1 MGKYIIE
8 LTDIAIKH
16 LRIHKK
22 SGNKSTIKKISL
34 IFKDLENN
42 PYEGVGKPEALKYE
56 LKGFWSRRINLKD
69 RLIYSVNENKVIVEV
84 ISAIGHYGDK

>member
-1 MGKYIIE
+1 M
-8 LTDIAIKH
+8 AINPQS
-16 LRIHKK
+16 KK
-22 SGNKSTIKKISL
+22 LSL